1 MVSSQNSTLL
11 LLSCF
16 SRVRLC
22 ATPWTATHRLLC
34 SWDSPGM
41 NTGVDCHF
49 LLHSQVLNPS
59 EHITRKEN
67 NTPSWTQWENSK
79 SNVSKKKKKKSSKTS
94 KGLYIASMFG
104 LSHICKAI
112 FTLKKKAMW
121 FYVLMEQRRK
131 LIWLSQVILKNK
143 FD

>member
-79 SNVSKKKKKKSSKTS
+79 SNVSKKKKKKIQQNIKRVIHSLHVWFISYMQ
-94 KGLYIASMFG
+94 GYF
-104 LSHICKAI
+104 HI
-112 FTLKKKAMW
+112 KKK
-121 FYVLMEQRRK
+121 
-131 LIWLSQVILKNK
+131 SNVILRINGTKEKTNMIVSGYPEK
-143 FD
+143 